1 MASWLAGRATALA
14 VALQASRNVRS
25 RRGSAVSLESCTDV
39 QASSTASAVVVTDGF
54 HGTDVVDFVGRC
66 VLPRVVVAMAS
77 PLH

>member
-1 MASWLAGRATALA
+1 
-14 VALQASRNVRS
+14 
-25 RRGSAVSLESCTDV
+25 
-39 QASSTASAVVVTDGF
+39 VVVTDGF